1 MRLILAALLV
11 GLSGAAMAAT
21 TEPSGFPR
29 DVESL
34 RALDTQQLRIVRR
47 ASVQCWH
54 SGQGG
59 LGSKGP
65 LTRACIIT
73 GAEGMIASL
82 KDPVLKSF
90 HDALPMHAR
99 YDENRSSYFWQRLI
113 KNPA

>member
-11 GLSGAAMAAT
+11 GLTGAAVAAT
-21 TEPSGFPR
+21 TEPAGFPR
-29 DVESL
+29 DAASL

-65 LTRACIIT
+65 VTRACIIT
-73 GAEGMIASL
+73 GSEAMIASL
-82 KDPVLKSF
+82 KDRALKSF
-90 HDALPMHAR
+90 HDALPLHAR
-99 YDENRSSYFWQRLI
+99 YDENRPAYFWQRLV
-113 KNPA
+113 KNP

>member
-11 GLSGAAMAAT
+11 GLSGAAVAAT
-21 TEPSGFPR
+21 TEPAGFPR
-29 DVESL
+29 DADSL

-65 LTRACIIT
+65 ITRACIIN
-73 GAEGMIASL
+73 GSEGMIASL
-82 KDPVLKSF
+82 KDPALKSF

-99 YDENRSSYFWQRLI
+99 YDENRPSYFWQRLI